1 MYDERTADLIRSAPD
16 LPGLDRDR
24 LPEQLSQAFSEIV
37 SARIALRDT
46 ETPAGDISETIAFA
60 RKLAATN
67 EVLVTTSPERENRR
81 AASFVAASAHQL
93 VHQAEA
99 LLGLASRTTSFTED
113 AISSDVSAMLLFLIA
128 GSSADATEAAR
139 ALRSPEEDR
148 LQHELVLNLG
158 WLARGMIGTILNQE
172 RRPVTEL
179 VAGEGV
185 DGTRA
190 ANALYHRILDG
201 VRALAAVLGGIP
213 EADRDRPTAIF
224 RAVARAAKPDDA
236 ISIEGFPPIPIA
248 SFPGPFH
255 LARLLETATSSLLEA
270 AVINI
275 NPPDG
280 VPADRWHNSMARIA
294 KKRPYLWTNHLAA
307 ISAGYLEPGTSCA
320 VGFPTGA
327 GKSTTAQLKIHAA
340 LLRNLKVVF
349 LAPTHALVDQ
359 TARDLRAA
367 FPNTDVK
374 GQRAEEFEEGTL
386 LEELPDILVMTPEAC
401 LYASHIEPDSF
412 ADVGLLIFDECH
424 LIHPK
429 TDGDRRAID
438 AMLCLIRFTRV
449 APEADLVLLSA
460 MMKNTAEIAEWL
472 GELTGGE
479 LKGRRSIPLD
489 DVWKPTRQLRGCV
502 VYQASEIKHLNQ
514 KIGEAWR
521 NKTTKLPP
529 VGLKRDLH
537 ASPLGL
543 FSLKQTWASMK
554 RDDYALLSLLDHQ
567 VLLTAN
573 NYWSLTPNSG
583 ELASH
588 IAASASRAGLRTLV
602 FSQSIPNAWS
612 IAKKAS
618 TLIDA
623 TPTELTT
630 GEKDLYETAV
640 DEMGDA
646 GDVYLAVENGL
657 LQSAATAHHG
667 LLLPYERDL
676 AERLYGRNDGLRVLA
691 ATPTLAQGMNLPA
704 DLVIIAE
711 DSRFD
716 RETNRRDLLDAA
728 ALLNAAGRAG
738 RAGQSASGIV
748 LIVPG
753 KVVPLSDEDGT
764 IGEQW
769 TQLREVFSQ
778 SDQCLVLEDPFEAVM
793 DRVHQ
798 KAEDAGDLER
808 YVVSRLME
816 TPSGGEDGGSPRVDL
831 SRSLTAFLKR
841 KAGDEQWVASRT
853 EAALSVMSGT
863 DKDAVVLDQRYRD
876 LASMVGL
883 PEDVLKALSD
893 ALADAQDDMAS
904 TVAGICEWMFSW
916 MEANPGHLFRMIKPS
931 TFEDLFGK
939 TYRDLASDEE
949 KARYAVPKLE
959 AALRQWMDGAPL
971 KEIQQTIS
979 TNEASA
985 QFSPDA
991 RKFVIRIIPDLA
1003 HVMGLPSRMMQI
1015 FTLGGSEPNTVEGA
1029 GPLLLA
1035 HVCVRRGLR
1044 DAEMAAFSML
1054 AGGLP
1059 RRATHRAF
1067 EEVRPHVAAST
1078 SGETLE
1084 SLKERVRAG
1093 KNLKEAVEAFSNIDL
1108 GPFDNPHL

>member
-16 LPGLDRDR
+16 LPGLDRNR
-24 LPEQLSQAFSEIV
+24 LPEQLSQAFAEIV

-99 LLGLASRTTSFTED
+99 LLGLASRTTTFTAD

-128 GSSADATEAAR
+128 GSSADATEVAR
-139 ALRSPEEDR
+139 ALRSPAEDR

-172 RRPVTEL
+172 RTPVTEMIT
-179 VAGEGV
+179 GEGV

-190 ANALYHRILDG
+190 ARALYHRLLEG

-213 EADRDRPTAIF
+213 DADRERPAAVF
-224 RAVARAAKPDDA
+224 RGVAKAAKPDDA
-236 ISIEGFPPIPIA
+236 ISIGGLPPMLVA

-255 LARLLETATSSLLEA
+255 LARLLEAASSALLEA

-275 NPPDG
+275 DPPDG
-280 VPADRWHNSMARIA
+280 VPADRWHHSMARIA
-294 KKRPYLWTNHLAA
+294 KKRPYLWSNHLAA
-307 ISAGYLEPGTSCA
+307 IKAGYLKPGTSCA

-340 LLRNLKVVF
+340 LLRDLKVVF

-367 FPNTDVK
+367 FPNTSVK
-374 GQRAEEFEEGTL
+374 GQRADEFEEGTL

-401 LYASHIEPDSF
+401 LYASHIEPESF

-438 AMLCLIRFTRV
+438 AMLCLIRVTKV

-460 MMKNTAEIAEWL
+460 MMKNTGEIAEWL
-472 GELTGGE
+472 EELT
-479 LKGRRSIPLD
+479 GRRSIPLD

-502 VYQASEIKHLNQ
+502 VYQADAIKRLDE
-514 KIGEAWR
+514 KIEDAWQNR
-521 NKTTKLPP
+521 KTKGPP
-529 VGLKRDLH
+529 VALNRELH
-537 ASPLGL
+537 AAPLGL
-543 FSLKQTWASMK
+543 FSLKQTWASK
-554 RDDYALLSLLDHQ
+554 RRDEYALLSLLGHE
-567 VLLTAN
+567 VLLTTN
-573 NYWSLTPNSG
+573 KKWRLTPNSG

-588 IAASASRAGLRTLV
+588 IAASAAKAGLRTLV

-618 TLIDA
+618 GIIDA
-623 TPTELTT
+623 PPTELTT
-630 GEKDLYETAV
+630 AEMGLYETVV
-640 DEMGDA
+640 DEMGGA
-646 GDVYLAVENGL
+646 GDVYLAVENGA

-676 AERLYGRNDGLRVLA
+676 AERLYGRDDGLRVLA

-753 KVVPLSDEDGT
+753 KVVPLSDEEGT

-793 DRVHQ
+793 DRVHH

-853 EAALSVMSGT
+853 EAALSVMSGA
-863 DKDAVVLDQRYRD
+863 DEDAVVLDQRYRD

-893 ALADAQDDMAS
+893 ALADAHDDMAS

-916 MEANPGHLFRMIKPS
+916 MGANPGHLFRMIKPS

-939 TYRDLASDEE
+939 TYGDLASDEE

-959 AALRQWMDGAPL
+959 ATLRQWMDGAPL

-979 TNEASA
+979 PNGASA
-985 QFSPDA
+985 EFSPDA
-991 RKFVIRIIPDLA
+991 RKFVIRMIPDLA

-1015 FTLGGSEPNTVEGA
+1015 FTPGGSEPNTVEGA

-1044 DAEMAAFSML
+1044 DAEMAAFSMS
-1054 AGGLP
+1054 GGVLP

-1067 EEVRPHVAAST
+1067 DEVRPHVAAAE

-1084 SLKERVRAG
+1084 NLKERVRAG
-1093 KNLKEAVEAFSNIDL
+1093 KELKQAIEAFSNIDL
-1108 GPFDNPHL
+1108 GPFDSTQL

>member
-1 MYDERTADLIRSAPD
+1 M
-16 LPGLDRDR
+16 
-24 LPEQLSQAFSEIV
+24 
-37 SARIALRDT
+37 
-46 ETPAGDISETIAFA
+46 IS
-60 RKLAATN
+60 
-67 EVLVTTSPERENRR
+67 
-81 AASFVAASAHQL
+81 
-93 VHQAEA
+93 
-99 LLGLASRTTSFTED
+99 
-113 AISSDVSAMLLFLIA
+113 
-128 GSSADATEAAR
+128 
-139 ALRSPEEDR
+139 
-148 LQHELVLNLG
+148 
-158 WLARGMIGTILNQE
+158 
-172 RRPVTEL
+172 
-179 VAGEGV
+179 GEGV

-190 ANALYHRILDG
+190 VRALYHRLLEG

-213 EADRDRPTAIF
+213 DADRDRPAALF
-224 RAVARAAKPDDA
+224 RGVAKSAKPDDA
-236 ISIEGFPPIPIA
+236 IAIEGLPPMPVA

-255 LARLLETATSSLLEA
+255 LARLLEAASSALLEA

-280 VPADRWHNSMARIA
+280 VPADRWYHSMARIA
-294 KKRPYLWTNHLAA
+294 KTRPYLWPNHIAA
-307 ISAGYLEPGTSCA
+307 IAAGYLEPGTSCA

-327 GKSTTAQLKIHAA
+327 GKSTTAQLKMHAT
-340 LLRNLKVVF
+340 LLRDRKVVF

-367 FPNTDVK
+367 FPNTSVK

-386 LEELPDILVMTPEAC
+386 PEELPDILVMTPEAC
-401 LYASHIEPDSF
+401 LYASHIEPESF

-438 AMLCLIRFTRV
+438 AMLCLIRFTQV

-460 MMKNTAEIAEWL
+460 MMKNTGEIAEWL

-479 LKGRRSIPLD
+479 PKGRRSIPLE

-502 VYQASEIKHLNQ
+502 VYEADEIEHLNQ
-514 KIGEAWR
+514 QIGKAWQK
-521 NKTTKLPP
+521 KTTKFPP
-529 VGLKRDLH
+529 ARLKRELY

-543 FSLKQTWASMK
+543 FSLKQTWASTR
-554 RDDYALLSLLDHQ
+554 RDDYTLLSLLDHE

-573 NYWSLTPNSG
+573 DYWRLTPNSG

-588 IAASASRAGLRTLV
+588 IAASASKAGLRTLV

-618 TLIDA
+618 AIVDA
-623 TPTELTT
+623 PPTDLTEV
-630 GEKDLYETAV
+630 EKDLYGTAV

-646 GDVYLAVENGL
+646 SDVYLDVENSE

-667 LLLPYERDL
+667 LLLPCERDM
-676 AERLYGRNDGLRVLA
+676 AERLYGREDALRVLA

-716 RETNRRDLLDAA
+716 RETQRRDLLDAA

-748 LIVPG
+748 LVVPG
-753 KVVPLSDEDGT
+753 KIVPLSDADGT
-764 IGEQW
+764 IGSQW
-769 TQLREVFSQ
+769 TELRQIFSQ

-793 DRVHQ
+793 DRVHDRAQ
-798 KAEDAGDLER
+798 EAGDLER

-816 TPSGGEDGGSPRVDL
+816 APSDGEEGGSPRVDL
-831 SRSLTAFLKR
+831 SRSLTAFRKR
-841 KAGDEQWVASRT
+841 KAGDEHWVASRT
-853 EAALSVMSGT
+853 EAALSVMSGADET
-863 DKDAVVLDQRYRD
+863 EIMLDQRYRD

-883 PEDVLKALSD
+883 PEDLLKALSD
-893 ALADAQDDMAS
+893 ALAEAPDDMGS

-916 MEANPGHLFRMIKPS
+916 MKANPAHLFRMIKPS

-939 TYRDLASDEE
+939 AYRDLTSDDE
-949 KARYAVPKLE
+949 KAQHAVPKLE
-959 AALRQWMDGAPL
+959 ATLRQWMDGAPL
-971 KEIQQTIS
+971 KEIQPTIS
-979 TNEASA
+979 PKGAAAE
-985 QFSPDA
+985 FSPDA
-991 RKFVIRIIPDLA
+991 RKFVIRMIPDLA

-1015 FTLGGSEPNTVEGA
+1015 FTRGGSEPNTVEGA
-1029 GPLLLA
+1029 APLLLA

-1054 AGGLP
+1054 GGALP

-1067 EEVRPHVAAST
+1067 EKVRPHVAEAE

-1084 SLKERVRAG
+1084 NLKERVRAW
-1093 KNLKEAVEAFSNIDL
+1093 KDLKEAVETFSNIDM
-1108 GPFDNPHL
+1108 GSFDGT

>member
-1 MYDERTADLIRSAPD
+1 MYDESTASLIRSAPD

-24 LPEQLSQAFSEIV
+24 LPEHLSRAFAEIV

-46 ETPAGDISETIAFA
+46 ETPAGQISETIAFA

-67 EVLVTTSPERENRR
+67 EVLVTTSPERDNRR

-99 LLGLASRTTSFTED
+99 LLDLASTTTTFTAD
-113 AISSDVSAMLLFLIA
+113 AITADVSAMLLFLIA
-128 GSSADATEAAR
+128 GSSADATEVAR
-139 ALRSPEEDR
+139 ALRSPTDDR

-172 RRPVTEL
+172 RTPVTEMIT
-179 VAGEGV
+179 GEGV

-190 ANALYHRILDG
+190 ARALYHRLLEG

-213 EADRDRPTAIF
+213 DADRERPAAVF
-224 RAVARAAKPDDA
+224 RGVAKAAKPDDA
-236 ISIEGFPPIPIA
+236 IAIGGLPPMLVA

-255 LARLLETATSSLLEA
+255 LARLLEAASSALLEA

-275 NPPDG
+275 DPPDG
-280 VPADRWHNSMARIA
+280 VPADRWHHSMARIA
-294 KKRPYLWTNHLAA
+294 KKRPYLWSNHLAA
-307 ISAGYLEPGTSCA
+307 IKAGYLKPGTSCA

-340 LLRNLKVVF
+340 LLRDLKVVF

-367 FPNTDVK
+367 FPNTSVK
-374 GQRAEEFEEGTL
+374 GQRADEFEEGTL

-401 LYASHIEPDSF
+401 LYASHIEPESF

-438 AMLCLIRFTRV
+438 AMLCLIRVTKV
-449 APEADLVLLSA
+449 APESDLVLLSA
-460 MMKNTAEIAEWL
+460 MMKNTGEIAEWL
-472 GELTGGE
+472 EELT
-479 LKGRRSIPLD
+479 GRRSIPLD

-502 VYQASEIKHLNQ
+502 VYQADAIKRLDE
-514 KIGEAWR
+514 KIEDAWQNR
-521 NKTTKLPP
+521 KTKGPP
-529 VGLKRDLH
+529 VALNRELH
-537 ASPLGL
+537 AAPLGL
-543 FSLKQTWASMK
+543 FSLKQTWASNR
-554 RDDYALLSLLDHQ
+554 RDEYALLSLLGHE
-567 VLLTAN
+567 VLLTTN
-573 NYWSLTPNSG
+573 KKWRLTPNSG

-588 IAASASRAGLRTLV
+588 IAASAAKAGLRTLV

-618 TLIDA
+618 GIIDA
-623 TPTELTT
+623 PPTELTT
-630 GEKDLYETAV
+630 AEMGLYETVV
-640 DEMGDA
+640 DEMGGA
-646 GDVYLAVENGL
+646 GDVYLAVENGA

-676 AERLYGRNDGLRVLA
+676 AERLYGREDGLLILA

-753 KVVPLSDEDGT
+753 RVVPLSDEDGT
-764 IGEQW
+764 IGAQW

-778 SDQCLVLEDPFEAVM
+778 SDQCLVLDDPFEAVM
-793 DRVHQ
+793 DRVHD
-798 KAEDAGDLER
+798 KSDDIGDLER

-816 TPSGGEDGGSPRVDL
+816 TSSDSENGHSPRVDL
-831 SRSLTAFLKR
+831 SRSLTAFRKR
-841 KAGDEQWVASRT
+841 KIGDEQWVASRT
-853 EAALSVMSGT
+853 AAALSAMPNA
-863 DKDAVVLDQRYRD
+863 DQDAVALDQRYRD
-876 LASMVGL
+876 LASMLGL

-893 ALADAQDDMAS
+893 ALADAPDDMTT
-904 TVAGICEWMFSW
+904 TVAGIGQWMFSW
-916 MEANPGHLFRMIKPS
+916 MQANPGHLFRMIKPS
-931 TFEDLFGK
+931 TFDDLFGK
-939 TYRDLASDEE
+939 AYGDLPSDDE
-949 KARYAVPKLE
+949 KAQYAVPKLQ
-959 AALRQWMDGAPL
+959 ATLRQWMDGVPL
-971 KEIQQTIS
+971 NEIQPTIS
-979 TNEASA
+979 PKGAAAE
-985 QFSPDA
+985 FSLDA
-991 RKFVIRIIPDLA
+991 RKFVIRMIPDLA
-1003 HVMGLPSRMMQI
+1003 HVMGLPSRIMQV
-1015 FTLGGSEPNTVEGA
+1015 FTQGGSEPSTVEGA
-1029 GPLLLA
+1029 GPLLLI

-1044 DAEMAAFSML
+1044 DAEMAAFSMSE
-1054 AGGLP
+1054 GTLP
-1059 RRATHRAF
+1059 RRAIHRAF
-1067 EEVRPHVAAST
+1067 EELRPHVAAAEN
-1078 SGETLE
+1078 GETLE
-1084 SLKERVRAG
+1084 GLRERIRAG
-1093 KNLKEAVEAFSNIDL
+1093 KDIKEAIEAFSNINL
-1108 GPFDNPHL
+1108 GPFDSTQL

>member
-1 MYDERTADLIRSAPD
+1 MYDENTSALIRSAPD

-24 LPEQLSQAFSEIV
+24 LPEHLSQAFAEIV
-37 SARIALRDT
+37 SARIALRDV
-46 ETPAGDISETIAFA
+46 ETSTGDISETIAFA

-99 LLGLASRTTSFTED
+99 LLNLPSRTTTFTAD
-113 AISSDVSAMLLFLIA
+113 AITGDVSAMLLFLTA
-128 GSSADATEAAR
+128 GSTADATEVAR
-139 ALRSPEEDR
+139 ALRSPEDDR

-172 RRPVTEL
+172 RIPVTEM

-185 DGTRA
+185 DGMRA
-190 ANALYHRILDG
+190 ARALYHRLLDG

-213 EADRDRPTAIF
+213 DADRERPAAVF
-224 RAVARAAKPDDA
+224 RGVTRSAKPDDA
-236 ISIEGFPPIPIA
+236 IVIEGLPPVPVA

-255 LARLLETATSSLLEA
+255 LARLLETASSALLEA

-275 NPPDG
+275 DPPDG
-280 VPADRWHNSMARIA
+280 VPADRWHHSMARIA
-294 KKRPYLWTNHLAA
+294 KKRPYLWSNHLAA
-307 ISAGYLEPGTSCA
+307 IRTGYLEPGTSCA
-320 VGFPTGA
+320 VAFPTGA
-327 GKSTTAQLKIHAA
+327 GKSTIAQLKIHAA
-340 LLRNLKVVF
+340 LLRDLKVVF
-349 LAPTHALVDQ
+349 LAPTHSLVDQ

-367 FPNTDVK
+367 FPNTSVK

-401 LYASHIEPDSF
+401 LYASHIEPESF
-412 ADVGLLIFDECH
+412 ASVGLLIFDECH

-460 MMKNTAEIAEWL
+460 MMKNTGEIAEWL
-472 GELTGGE
+472 GELT
-479 LKGRRSIPLD
+479 GRRSIPLD

-502 VYQASEIKHLNQ
+502 VYQAEAIKQLDQH
-514 KIGEAWR
+514 IREAWQNR
-521 NKTTKLPP
+521 TTKGPP
-529 VGLKRDLH
+529 AKLNRALH
-537 ASPLGL
+537 AAPLGL
-543 FSLKQTWASMK
+543 FSLKQTWASTK
-554 RDDYALLSLLDHQ
+554 RNEYALLSLLDHE
-567 VLLTAN
+567 VLLSAN
-573 NYWSLTPNSG
+573 KHWGLTPNSG

-588 IAASASRAGLRTLV
+588 IAASASVAGLRTLV

-618 TLIDA
+618 AIIDA
-623 TPTELTT
+623 PPTELTIA
-630 GEKDLYETAV
+630 EKDLYEIAV

-646 GDVYLAVENGL
+646 GDVYLFVENGA

-676 AERLYGRNDGLRVLA
+676 AERLYGRDGGLRVLA

-738 RAGQSASGIV
+738 RAGQSSTGIV
-748 LIVPG
+748 LIIPG
-753 KVVPLSDEDGT
+753 MVVPLSDEEGT
-764 IGEQW
+764 IGRQW
-769 TQLREVFSQ
+769 TQLRAVFSQ

-793 DRVHQ
+793 DRVHD
-798 KAEDAGDLER
+798 KAEDVGDLER

-816 TPSGGEDGGSPRVDL
+816 TPSDGEDGGSPRVDL
-831 SRSLTAFLKR
+831 SRSLTAFRKR
-841 KAGDEQWVASRT
+841 KAGDEQWVVSRT
-853 EAALSVMSGT
+853 EAALSVISGA
-863 DKDAVVLDQRYRD
+863 DQDAVVLDQRYRD

-883 PEDVLKALSD
+883 PEDVLKALSGALVD
-893 ALADAQDDMAS
+893 APDDMAG

-916 MEANPGHLFRMIKPS
+916 MQANPCYLFRMIKPS
-931 TFEDLFGK
+931 TFVDLFGK
-939 TYRDLASDEE
+939 AYGDLPSDDE
-949 KARYAVPKLE
+949 KAQHVVPKLK
-959 AALRQWMDGAPL
+959 ATLRQWMDGAQL
-971 KEIQQTIS
+971 NEIQPTIS
-979 TNEASA
+979 PKGAAAE
-985 QFSPDA
+985 FSPDA
-991 RKFVIRIIPDLA
+991 RKFVIRMIPDLA
-1003 HVMGLPSRMMQI
+1003 HVMSLPSRILQV
-1015 FTLGGSEPNTVEGA
+1015 FTRGGSEPSTVAGA
-1029 GPLLLA
+1029 GSLLLT

-1044 DAEMAAFSML
+1044 DAEMAAFSMSE
-1054 AGGLP
+1054 GTLP
-1059 RRATHRAF
+1059 RRAVHRAF
-1067 EEVRPHVAAST
+1067 EEMRPHVAAAER
-1078 SGETLE
+1078 GETLDG
-1084 SLKERVRAG
+1084 LKERVRVG
-1093 KNLKEAVEAFSNIDL
+1093 KDLKEAIEAFSNINL
-1108 GPFDNPHL
+1108 GPFDSPQL

>member
-1 MYDERTADLIRSAPD
+1 MYDESTASLIRSAPD

-24 LPEQLSQAFSEIV
+24 LPDQLSKAFAEIV
-37 SARIALRDT
+37 SARIALREG
-46 ETPAGDISETIAFA
+46 ETPQAAIIDTIAFA
-60 RKLAATN
+60 RKLAATY

-99 LLGLASRTTSFTED
+99 LLDSAKMTTAFTVD
-113 AISSDVSAMLLFLIA
+113 AISADVSAMLLFLIA
-128 GSSADATEAAR
+128 GSSADATEVAR
-139 ALRSPEEDR
+139 LLRSPEDDQF
-148 LQHELVLNLG
+148 QHQLVLNLS

-172 RRPVTEL
+172 RVPAAEMI
-179 VAGEGV
+179 AGESV
-185 DGTRA
+185 DGERA
-190 ANALYHRILDG
+190 AKALYYRILDG

-213 EADRDRPTAIF
+213 DVDHDRPAALF
-224 RAVARAAKPDDA
+224 RGVALSAKPDDA
-236 ISIEGFPPIPIA
+236 ISIEGLPPMPVA

-255 LARLLETATSSLLEA
+255 LARLLETASSALLES
-270 AVINI
+270 AVVNI
-275 NPPDG
+275 TPPNG
-280 VPADRWHNSMARIA
+280 VPRDRWKNAMGRIA
-294 KKRPYLWTNHLAA
+294 KRRPYLWPNHLAA
-307 ISAGYLEPGTSCA
+307 IGAGYLEPGTSCA

-340 LLRNLKVVF
+340 LLRDLKVVF

-367 FPNTDVK
+367 FANTSVR

-401 LYASHIEPDSF
+401 LYASHIEPESF

-460 MMKNTAEIAEWL
+460 MMKNTGEIAEWL
-472 GELTGGE
+472 RGLTG
-479 LKGRRSIPLD
+479 RQSIPLD

-502 VYQASEIKHLNQ
+502 VYEASAINRLNQ
-514 KIGEAWR
+514 KIIEAR
-521 NKTTKLPP
+521 KQKTTKGPP
-529 VGLKRDLH
+529 AALNRALH
-537 ASPLGL
+537 AAPLGL
-543 FSLKQTWASMK
+543 FSLKQTWASNK
-554 RDDYALLSLLDHQ
+554 RDDYALLSLLNHE
-567 VLLTAN
+567 VLLTTN
-573 NYWSLTPNSG
+573 KQWRLTPNSG

-588 IAASASRAGLRTLV
+588 IAASASMAGLRTLV

-618 TLIDA
+618 MLVDVLSSK
-623 TPTELTT
+623 LTT
-630 GEKDLYETAV
+630 AEKELYDTAV
-640 DEMGDA
+640 DEMGNA
-646 GDVYLAVENGL
+646 GDVYLAVEDGTL
-657 LQSAATAHHG
+657 KSSATAHHG

-676 AERLYGRNDGLRVLA
+676 AERLYSRDGGLRVLA

-764 IGEQW
+764 IGAQW

-778 SDQCLVLEDPFEAVM
+778 SDQCLVLDDPFEAVM
-793 DRVHQ
+793 DRVHDQ
-798 KAEDAGDLER
+798 ADNIGDLER

-816 TPSGGEDGGSPRVDL
+816 APQDGEGGHSPRVDL
-831 SRSLTAFLKR
+831 SRSLAAFRKQ

-853 EAALSVMSGT
+853 KAALSVMPGANQDT
-863 DKDAVVLDQRYRD
+863 VAQDQRYRD

-893 ALADAQDDMAS
+893 ALADAPNDMTA
-904 TVAGICEWMFSW
+904 TVAGICRWMFSW
-916 MEANPGHLFRMIKPS
+916 MQANPGHLFRMIKPS
-931 TFEDLFGK
+931 NLDDLFGK
-939 TYRDLASDEE
+939 AYSDLQSDDE
-949 KARYAVPKLE
+949 KAQYAVPKLT
-959 AALRQWMDGAPL
+959 AALQLWMDGAPL
-971 KEIQQTIS
+971 NQIQPTIS
-979 TNEASA
+979 PNGAVAE
-985 QFSPDA
+985 FSSDA
-991 RKFVIRIIPDLA
+991 RKFIIRMIPDLA
-1003 HVMGLPSRMMQI
+1003 HAMGLPSRIMQM
-1015 FTLGGSEPNTVEGA
+1015 FTQGGSEPNTVEGA
-1029 GPLLLA
+1029 GPLLLT
-1035 HVCVRRGLR
+1035 HVCVRRGLG

-1054 AGGLP
+1054 GGALP
-1059 RRATHRAF
+1059 RRAIHRAF
-1067 EEVRPHVAAST
+1067 EKVRPHVAAAKNA
-1078 SGETLE
+1078 ETLE

-1093 KNLKEAVEAFSNIDL
+1093 QDRKETIEAFSTFNL
-1108 GPFDNPHL
+1108 GPFDGAQF

>member
-1 MYDERTADLIRSAPD
+1 MYDESTAALIRSAPD

-24 LPEQLSQAFSEIV
+24 LPDHLSRAFAEIV
-37 SARIALRDT
+37 SARIALRGA
-46 ETPAGDISETIAFA
+46 ETPAGDIRETIAFA

-99 LLGLASRTTSFTED
+99 LLVSANRTTAFTAD
-113 AISSDVSAMLLFLIA
+113 AITADVSAMLLFLIA
-128 GSSADATEAAR
+128 GSSADATEVAR
-139 ALRSPEEDR
+139 ALRSPEDDR

-158 WLARGMIGTILNQE
+158 WLARGMMGTILNQE
-172 RRPVTEL
+172 RIPLAEIIS
-179 VAGEGV
+179 GEGV

-190 ANALYHRILDG
+190 ARALYHRLLEG

-213 EADRDRPTAIF
+213 DADRDRPNALF
-224 RAVARAAKPDDA
+224 RGVAKSAKPDDA
-236 ISIEGFPPIPIA
+236 IAVEGLPPMPVA

-255 LARLLETATSSLLEA
+255 LARLLEAASSALLEA

-280 VPADRWHNSMARIA
+280 VPAGRWYHSMARIA
-294 KKRPYLWTNHLAA
+294 KKRPYLWPNHLAA
-307 ISAGYLEPGTSCA
+307 IAAGYLEPGTSCA

-327 GKSTTAQLKIHAA
+327 GKSTTAQLKMHAT
-340 LLRNLKVVF
+340 LLRDRKVVF

-367 FPNTDVK
+367 FPNTSVK
-374 GQRAEEFEEGTL
+374 GQRAEEFEEGAL
-386 LEELPDILVMTPEAC
+386 PEELPDILVMTPEAC
-401 LYASHIEPDSF
+401 LYASHIEPESF

-438 AMLCLIRFTRV
+438 AMLCLIRFSRV

-460 MMKNTAEIAEWL
+460 MMKNTGEIAGWL

-479 LKGRRSIPLD
+479 PNGRRSIPLE

-502 VYQASEIKHLNQ
+502 VYDAGEIERLNQ
-514 KIGEAWR
+514 KIGKAWQK
-521 NKTTKLPP
+521 KTTKFPP
-529 VGLKRDLH
+529 ARLKRELY

-543 FSLKQTWASMK
+543 FSLKQTWASTK
-554 RDDYALLSLLDHQ
+554 REDYTLLSLLDHE

-573 NYWSLTPNSG
+573 DYWRLTPNSG

-588 IAASASRAGLRTLV
+588 IAASASKAGLRTLV

-618 TLIDA
+618 AIIHA
-623 TPTELTT
+623 PPTDLTEV
-630 GEKDLYETAV
+630 EKNLYETAA

-646 GDVYLAVENGL
+646 SDVYLNVENGE

-676 AERLYGRNDGLRVLA
+676 AERLYAREGALRVLA

-716 RETNRRDLLDAA
+716 RETQRRDLLDAA

-748 LIVPG
+748 LVVPG
-753 KVVPLSDEDGT
+753 KVVPLSDVDGT
-764 IGEQW
+764 IGSQW
-769 TQLREVFSQ
+769 TELRQIFSQ

-793 DRVHQ
+793 DRVHDRAQ
-798 KAEDAGDLER
+798 EAGDLER

-816 TPSGGEDGGSPRVDL
+816 APSGGEEHGSPRIDL
-831 SRSLTAFLKR
+831 SRSLTAFRKR
-841 KAGDEQWVASRT
+841 KAGDEHWVASRT
-853 EAALSVMSGT
+853 EAALSVMSGA
-863 DKDAVVLDQRYRD
+863 DENEIVLDQRYRD

-883 PEDVLKALSD
+883 PEDLLKALSD
-893 ALADAQDDMAS
+893 ALAEAPDDMGS
-904 TVAGICEWMFSW
+904 TVAGICGWMFSW
-916 MEANPGHLFRMIKPS
+916 MEANPAHLFRMIKPS

-939 TYRDLASDEE
+939 AYRDLASDDA
-949 KARYAVPKLE
+949 KAQHAVAKLE
-959 AALRQWMDGAPL
+959 ATLRLWMGGTPL
-971 KEIQQTIS
+971 KEMQPTIS
-979 TNEASA
+979 PKGASS

-991 RKFVIRIIPDLA
+991 RKFVIRMIPELA
-1003 HVMGLPSRMMQI
+1003 HVMGLPSRIMQI
-1015 FTLGGSEPNTVEGA
+1015 FTRGGSEPNTVEGA
-1029 GPLLLA
+1029 ASLLLA

-1054 AGGLP
+1054 GGALP

-1067 EEVRPHVAAST
+1067 EEVRPHVAEAESV
-1078 SGETLE
+1078 ETLE
-1084 SLKERVRAG
+1084 NLKERVRAG
-1093 KNLKEAVEAFSNIDL
+1093 KNLKEAVEAFSSIDT
-1108 GPFDNPHL
+1108 GSFDGT

>member
-16 LPGLDRDR
+16 LPGLDRNR
-24 LPEQLSQAFSEIV
+24 LPEQLSQAFAEIV

-99 LLGLASRTTSFTED
+99 LLGLASRTTTFTAD

-128 GSSADATEAAR
+128 GSSADATEVAR
-139 ALRSPEEDR
+139 ALRSPAEDR

-172 RRPVTEL
+172 RTPVTEMIT
-179 VAGEGV
+179 GEGV

-190 ANALYHRILDG
+190 ARALYHRLLEG

-213 EADRDRPTAIF
+213 DADRERPAAVF
-224 RAVARAAKPDDA
+224 RGVAKAAKPDDA
-236 ISIEGFPPIPIA
+236 ISIGGLPPMLVA

-255 LARLLETATSSLLEA
+255 LARLLEAASSALLEA

-275 NPPDG
+275 DPPDG
-280 VPADRWHNSMARIA
+280 VPADRWHHSMARIA
-294 KKRPYLWTNHLAA
+294 KKRPYLWSNHLAA
-307 ISAGYLEPGTSCA
+307 IKAGYLKPGTSCA

-340 LLRNLKVVF
+340 LLRDLKVVF

-367 FPNTDVK
+367 FPNTSVK
-374 GQRAEEFEEGTL
+374 GQRADEFEEGTL

-401 LYASHIEPDSF
+401 LYASHIEPESF

-438 AMLCLIRFTRV
+438 AMLCLIRVTKV

-460 MMKNTAEIAEWL
+460 MMKNTGEIAEWL
-472 GELTGGE
+472 EELT
-479 LKGRRSIPLD
+479 GRRSIPLD

-502 VYQASEIKHLNQ
+502 VYQADAIKRLDE
-514 KIGEAWR
+514 KIEDAWQNR
-521 NKTTKLPP
+521 KTKGPP
-529 VGLKRDLH
+529 VALNRELH
-537 ASPLGL
+537 AAPLGL
-543 FSLKQTWASMK
+543 FSLKQTWASK
-554 RDDYALLSLLDHQ
+554 RRDEYALLSLLGHE
-567 VLLTAN
+567 VLLTTN
-573 NYWSLTPNSG
+573 KKWRLTPNSG

-588 IAASASRAGLRTLV
+588 IAASAAKAGLRTLV

-618 TLIDA
+618 GIIDA
-623 TPTELTT
+623 APTELTT
-630 GEKDLYETAV
+630 AEMGLYETVV
-640 DEMGDA
+640 DEMGGA
-646 GDVYLAVENGL
+646 GDVYLAVENGA

-676 AERLYGRNDGLRVLA
+676 AERLYGRDDGLRVLA

-753 KVVPLSDEDGT
+753 KVVPLSDEEGT

-793 DRVHQ
+793 DRVHH

-853 EAALSVMSGT
+853 EAALSVMSGA
-863 DKDAVVLDQRYRD
+863 DEDAVVLDQRYRD

-893 ALADAQDDMAS
+893 ALADAHDDMAS

-939 TYRDLASDEE
+939 TYGDLASDEE

-959 AALRQWMDGAPL
+959 ATLRQWMDGAPL

-979 TNEASA
+979 PNGASA
-985 QFSPDA
+985 EFSPDA
-991 RKFVIRIIPDLA
+991 RKFVIRMIPDLA

-1015 FTLGGSEPNTVEGA
+1015 FTPGGSEPNTVEGA

-1044 DAEMAAFSML
+1044 DAEMAAFSMS
-1054 AGGLP
+1054 GGVLP

-1067 EEVRPHVAAST
+1067 DEVRPHVAAAE

-1084 SLKERVRAG
+1084 NLKERVRAG
-1093 KNLKEAVEAFSNIDL
+1093 KELKQAIEAFSNIDL
-1108 GPFDNPHL
+1108 GPFDSTQL

>member
-16 LPGLDRDR
+16 LPGLDRNR
-24 LPEQLSQAFSEIV
+24 LPEQLSQAFAEIV

-99 LLGLASRTTSFTED
+99 LLGLASRTTTFTAD

-128 GSSADATEAAR
+128 GSSADATEVAR
-139 ALRSPEEDR
+139 ALRSPAEDR

-158 WLARGMIGTILNQE
+158 WLARGMIGPILNQE
-172 RRPVTEL
+172 RTPVTEMIT
-179 VAGEGV
+179 GEGV

-190 ANALYHRILDG
+190 ARALYHRLLEG

-213 EADRDRPTAIF
+213 DADRERPAAVF
-224 RAVARAAKPDDA
+224 RGVAKAAKPDDA
-236 ISIEGFPPIPIA
+236 IAIGGLPPMLVA

-255 LARLLETATSSLLEA
+255 LARLLEAASSALLEA

-275 NPPDG
+275 DPPDG
-280 VPADRWHNSMARIA
+280 VPADRWHHSMARIA
-294 KKRPYLWTNHLAA
+294 KKRPYLWSNHLAA
-307 ISAGYLEPGTSCA
+307 IKAGYLKPGTSCA

-340 LLRNLKVVF
+340 LLRDLKVVF

-367 FPNTDVK
+367 FPNTSVK
-374 GQRAEEFEEGTL
+374 GQRADEFEEGTL

-401 LYASHIEPDSF
+401 LYASHIEPESF

-438 AMLCLIRFTRV
+438 AMLCLIRVTKV

-460 MMKNTAEIAEWL
+460 MMKNTGEIAEWL
-472 GELTGGE
+472 EELT
-479 LKGRRSIPLD
+479 GRRSIPLD

-502 VYQASEIKHLNQ
+502 VYQADAIKRLDE
-514 KIGEAWR
+514 KIEDAWQNR
-521 NKTTKLPP
+521 KTKGPP
-529 VGLKRDLH
+529 VALNRELH
-537 ASPLGL
+537 AAPLGL
-543 FSLKQTWASMK
+543 FSLKQTWASK
-554 RDDYALLSLLDHQ
+554 RRDEYALLSLLGHE
-567 VLLTAN
+567 VLLTTN
-573 NYWSLTPNSG
+573 KKWRLTPNSG

-588 IAASASRAGLRTLV
+588 IAASAAKAGLRTLV

-618 TLIDA
+618 GIIDA
-623 TPTELTT
+623 PPTELTT
-630 GEKDLYETAV
+630 AEMGLYETVV
-640 DEMGDA
+640 DEMGGA
-646 GDVYLAVENGL
+646 GDVYLAVENGA

-676 AERLYGRNDGLRVLA
+676 AERLYGRDDGLRVLA

-753 KVVPLSDEDGT
+753 KVVPLSDEEGT

-793 DRVHQ
+793 DRVHH

-853 EAALSVMSGT
+853 EAALSVMSGA
-863 DKDAVVLDQRYRD
+863 DEDAVVLDQRYRD

-893 ALADAQDDMAS
+893 ALADAHDDMAS

-939 TYRDLASDEE
+939 TYGDLASDEE

-959 AALRQWMDGAPL
+959 ATLRQWMDGAPL

-979 TNEASA
+979 PNGASA
-985 QFSPDA
+985 EFSPDA
-991 RKFVIRIIPDLA
+991 RKFVIRMIPDLA

-1015 FTLGGSEPNTVEGA
+1015 FTPGGSEPNTVEGA

-1044 DAEMAAFSML
+1044 DAEMAAFSMS
-1054 AGGLP
+1054 GGALP

-1067 EEVRPHVAAST
+1067 DEVRPHVAAAE

-1084 SLKERVRAG
+1084 NLKERVRAG
-1093 KNLKEAVEAFSNIDL
+1093 KELKQAIEAFSNIDL
-1108 GPFDNPHL
+1108 GPFDSTQL

>member
-16 LPGLDRDR
+16 LPGLDRNR
-24 LPEQLSQAFSEIV
+24 LPEQLSQAFAEIV

-99 LLGLASRTTSFTED
+99 LLGLASRTTTFTAD

-128 GSSADATEAAR
+128 GSSADATEVAR
-139 ALRSPEEDR
+139 ALRSPAEDR

-172 RRPVTEL
+172 RTPVTEMIT
-179 VAGEGV
+179 GEGV

-190 ANALYHRILDG
+190 ARALYHRLLEG

-213 EADRDRPTAIF
+213 DADRERPAAVF
-224 RAVARAAKPDDA
+224 RGVAKAAKPDDA
-236 ISIEGFPPIPIA
+236 IAIGGLPPMLVA

-255 LARLLETATSSLLEA
+255 LARLLEAASSALLEA

-275 NPPDG
+275 DPPDG
-280 VPADRWHNSMARIA
+280 VPADRWHHSMARIA
-294 KKRPYLWTNHLAA
+294 KKRPYLWSNHLAA
-307 ISAGYLEPGTSCA
+307 IKAGYLKPGTSCA

-340 LLRNLKVVF
+340 LLRDLKVVF

-367 FPNTDVK
+367 FPNTSVK
-374 GQRAEEFEEGTL
+374 GQRADEFEEGTL

-401 LYASHIEPDSF
+401 LYASHIEPESF

-438 AMLCLIRFTRV
+438 AMLCLIRVTKV

-460 MMKNTAEIAEWL
+460 MMKNTGEIAEWL
-472 GELTGGE
+472 EELT
-479 LKGRRSIPLD
+479 GRRSIPLD

-502 VYQASEIKHLNQ
+502 VYQADAIKRLDE
-514 KIGEAWR
+514 KIEDAWQNR
-521 NKTTKLPP
+521 KTKGPP
-529 VGLKRDLH
+529 VALNRELH
-537 ASPLGL
+537 AAPLGL
-543 FSLKQTWASMK
+543 FSLKQTWASK
-554 RDDYALLSLLDHQ
+554 RRDEYALLSLLGHE
-567 VLLTAN
+567 VLLTTN
-573 NYWSLTPNSG
+573 KKWRLTPNSG

-588 IAASASRAGLRTLV
+588 IAASAAKAGLRTLV

-618 TLIDA
+618 GIIDA
-623 TPTELTT
+623 PPTELTT
-630 GEKDLYETAV
+630 AEMGLYETVV
-640 DEMGDA
+640 DEMGGA
-646 GDVYLAVENGL
+646 GDVYLAVENGA

-676 AERLYGRNDGLRVLA
+676 AERLYGRDDGLRVLA

-753 KVVPLSDEDGT
+753 KVVPLSDEEGT

-793 DRVHQ
+793 DRVHH

-853 EAALSVMSGT
+853 EAALSVMSGA
-863 DKDAVVLDQRYRD
+863 DEDAVVLDQRYRD

-893 ALADAQDDMAS
+893 ALADAHDDMAS

-939 TYRDLASDEE
+939 TYGDLASDEE

-959 AALRQWMDGAPL
+959 ATLRQWMDGAPL

-979 TNEASA
+979 PNGASA
-985 QFSPDA
+985 EFSPDA
-991 RKFVIRIIPDLA
+991 RKFVIRMIPDLA

-1015 FTLGGSEPNTVEGA
+1015 FTPGGSEPNTVEGA

-1044 DAEMAAFSML
+1044 DAEMAAFSMS
-1054 AGGLP
+1054 GGALP

-1067 EEVRPHVAAST
+1067 DEVRPHVAAAE

-1084 SLKERVRAG
+1084 NLKERVRAG
-1093 KNLKEAVEAFSNIDL
+1093 KELKQAIEAFSNIDL
-1108 GPFDNPHL
+1108 GPFDSTQL

>member
-1 MYDERTADLIRSAPD
+1 MYDESTAALIRSAPD
-16 LPGLDRDR
+16 LPGLDRER
-24 LPEQLSQAFSEIV
+24 LPDHLSRAFAEIV
-37 SARIALRDT
+37 SARVALRDA
-46 ETPAGDISETIAFA
+46 ETPAGDIRETIAFA

-99 LLGLASRTTSFTED
+99 LLTSSESTTSFTED
-113 AISSDVSAMLLFLIA
+113 AITADVSAMLLYLIA
-128 GSSADATEAAR
+128 GSSADATEVAR
-139 ALRSPEEDR
+139 ALRSPEDDR
-148 LQHELVLNLG
+148 LQHELVLNLS

-172 RRPVTEL
+172 RVPATVII
-179 VAGEGV
+179 AGEGV

-190 ANALYHRILDG
+190 ARALYHRLLEG
-201 VRALAAVLGGIP
+201 VRALAAVLAGVP
-213 EADRDRPTAIF
+213 DADRDRPAALF
-224 RAVARAAKPDDA
+224 RGVAVSSKPDDA
-236 ISIEGFPPIPIA
+236 VAIEGMPPMPVA

-255 LARLLETATSSLLEA
+255 LARLLEAASSALLEV

-275 NPPDG
+275 DPPGG
-280 VPADRWHNSMARIA
+280 VPPERWYHSMARIA
-294 KKRPYLWTNHLAA
+294 KKRPYLWPNHLAA
-307 ISAGYLEPGTSCA
+307 IGAGYLEPGTSCA

-340 LLRNLKVVF
+340 LLRDLKVVF

-367 FPNTDVK
+367 FPNTSVR
-374 GQRAEEFEEGTL
+374 GQRAEEFDEGTL
-386 LEELPDILVMTPEAC
+386 PEELPDILVMTPEAC
-401 LYASHIEPDSF
+401 LYASHIEPESF

-438 AMLCLIRFTRV
+438 AMLCLIRFTQV

-460 MMKNTAEIAEWL
+460 MMKNAVEIAEWL
-472 GELTGGE
+472 GELSGGD

-502 VYQASEIKHLNQ
+502 VYGADELEHLNQ
-514 KIGEAWR
+514 RIGEAWQNR
-521 NKTTKLPP
+521 ATKFPP
-529 VGLKRDLH
+529 AKLKRELH

-543 FSLKQTWASMK
+543 FSLKQTWASMR
-554 RDDYALLSLLDHQ
+554 RDDYALLSLLSHD

-573 NYWSLTPNSG
+573 NFWKLTPNSG

-588 IAASASRAGLRTLV
+588 IAASASKAGLRTLV

-612 IAKKAS
+612 IAKKTSAS
-618 TLIDA
+618 IDGPA
-623 TPTELTT
+623 TELRKN
-630 GEKDLYETAV
+630 EKVLYDTVV

-646 GDVYLAVENGL
+646 ADVYLDVKDGAL
-657 LQSAATAHHG
+657 HSAATAHHG

-676 AERLYGRNDGLRVLA
+676 AERLYGREGGLRVLA

-748 LIVPG
+748 LVVPG
-753 KVVPLSDEDGT
+753 KIVPLSDAEGT
-764 IGEQW
+764 IGSQW
-769 TQLREVFSQ
+769 TELRQIFSQ

-793 DRVHQ
+793 DQVHDR
-798 KAEDAGDLER
+798 AEEVGDLER

-816 TPSGGEDGGSPRVDL
+816 APSDTEGEGSPRVDL
-831 SRSLTAFLKR
+831 SRSLTAFRKR
-841 KAGDEQWVASRT
+841 KAGDEHWVTSRT

-863 DKDAVVLDQRYRD
+863 YEGDIVLDQRYRD

-883 PEDVLKALSD
+883 PEDVLKDLSA
-893 ALADAQDDMAS
+893 ALARAPEDMAS
-904 TVAGICEWMFSW
+904 TVAGICDWMFSW

-939 TYRDLASDEE
+939 AYRDLASDDE
-949 KARYAVPKLE
+949 KAHHTIPKLR
-959 AALRQWMDGAPL
+959 ATLRQWMDGMPL
-971 KEIQQTIS
+971 KEIQPTIS
-979 TNEASA
+979 PKAAAAE
-985 QFSPDA
+985 FSTDA
-991 RKFVIRIIPDLA
+991 RKFVIRMIPDLA
-1003 HVMGLPSRMMQI
+1003 HVMGLPSRIMQV
-1015 FTLGGSEPNTVEGA
+1015 FTRGGSEPNTVEGA
-1029 GPLLLA
+1029 GPLLIA

-1054 AGGLP
+1054 GGALP
-1059 RRATHRAF
+1059 RRETHRAF
-1067 EEVRPHVAAST
+1067 EEIRPHVTAT
-1078 SGETLE
+1078 ESGETLE
-1084 SLKERVRAG
+1084 HLKERVRAG
-1093 KNLKEAVEAFSNIDL
+1093 KDLKEAMEAFSNIDL
-1108 GPFDNPHL
+1108 SSFDSNQL